1 MWSVLRVAAF
11 VAAFV
16 VGVFAQM
23 VFQGST
29 RGCPTNKQQSVY
41 IQSDHDRIFGP
52 FPSRIMNDKHDAVV
66 KYLERNMKTK
76 EQVVD
81 LFEKFSGA
89 DTAAGKT

>member
-1 MWSVLRVAAF
+1 MRKHAIVWSVLRVAAF

-23 VFQGST
+23 VF
-29 RGCPTNKQQSVY
+29 RAMRKVKRLPTPLETLTNALLS
-41 IQSDHDRIFGP
+41 
-52 FPSRIMNDKHDAVV
+52 
-66 KYLERNMKTK
+66 YLERNLKTK

-81 LFEKFSGA
+81 LFEKFSGT